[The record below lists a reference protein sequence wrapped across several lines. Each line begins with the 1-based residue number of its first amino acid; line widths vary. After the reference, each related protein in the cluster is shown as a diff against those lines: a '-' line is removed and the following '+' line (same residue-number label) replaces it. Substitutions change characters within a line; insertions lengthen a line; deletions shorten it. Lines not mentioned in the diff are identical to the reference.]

1 MNSYE
6 VKPTHEC
13 QNVLEQLKIRSRL
26 ISPNA
31 IEPFR
36 FQKTNDLIS
45 SEFNSRIQTRIIW
58 WKLSFFSWKSRKSS
72 TIFNTQSFIEWFE
85 IVIENRDRKMIEI
98 VIKWKMVTKNLRRKA
113 HFWKQ
118 KRFESHLIIF

>member
-1 MNSYE
+1 MCLEDVPESETKMNSYE

-45 SEFNSRIQTRIIW
+45 SEFNSRIQTRII
-58 WKLSFFSWKSRKSS
+58 
-72 TIFNTQSFIEWFE
+72 
-85 IVIENRDRKMIEI
+85 
-98 VIKWKMVTKNLRRKA
+98 
-113 HFWKQ
+113 
-118 KRFESHLIIF
+118 